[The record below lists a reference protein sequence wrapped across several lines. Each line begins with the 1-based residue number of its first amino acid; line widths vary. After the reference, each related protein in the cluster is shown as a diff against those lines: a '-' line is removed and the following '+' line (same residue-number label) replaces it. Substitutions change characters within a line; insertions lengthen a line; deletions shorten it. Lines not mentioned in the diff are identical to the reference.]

1 MPRTQSNHGDHM
13 SEKADTPK
21 IKEEARALRKKTK
34 RIEESRSLIK
44 AKSREK
50 GKIIK
55 AHQDR
60 QTELEQNR
68 DEWKAKCKEWEKECA
83 QVEKKFKRVAA
94 LYDIKEEQLKE
105 IQNEFATFKK
115 KYPHIK

>member
-1 MPRTQSNHGDHM
+1 MK
-13 SEKADTPK
+13 EKTNKPS
-21 IKEEARALRKKTK
+21 IKEEARTLRKKNK
-34 RIEESRSLIK
+34 RVEESRSLIK

-68 DEWKAKCKEWEKECA
+68 DEWKAKCKEQERQRIETD
-83 QVEKKFKRVAA
+83 KKYQHVAA
-94 LYDIKEEQLKE
+94 LFDMKEDQLKE
-105 IQNEFATFKK
+105 ILKEFEDLKK
-115 KYPHIK
+115 KYPPKNQR